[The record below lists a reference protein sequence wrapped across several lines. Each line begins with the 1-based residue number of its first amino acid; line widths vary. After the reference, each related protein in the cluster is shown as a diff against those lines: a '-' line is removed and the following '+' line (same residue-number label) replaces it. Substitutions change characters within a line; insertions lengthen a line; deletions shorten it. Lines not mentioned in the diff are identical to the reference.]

1 MAASFASLTPAEES
15 WLNTQLA
22 AAAELAAIHCPDGAN
37 VPLSPAVLDR
47 VWAAWVASAPTE
59 PAVINAGIN
68 AVGIAFGSYLVQN
81 SGFSWVIASDE
92 WGTDLAVLA
101 LPGTADVLVY
111 PANFVA
117 KREKRVLALNEL
129 SDFDTVNPAIYEW
142 HRASKSE
149 SYNGGSCGTTVCMDR
164 KLMPTPPFINAGH
177 DHFRISLKNGWGKS
191 SVKLVETD
199 SGADFNLMGTT
210 TGPKPILTDES
221 AGTEVKATVK
231 WGVLGPLGWIRY
243 RLEME
248 IEGPRGVP
256 FK

>member
-117 KREKRVLALNEL
+117 KRWERRETGFLQPAFQDITHQVTALPAPAAAPSARQSFWKRL
-129 SDFDTVNPAIYEW
+129 T
-142 HRASKSE
+142 
-149 SYNGGSCGTTVCMDR
+149 GGG
-164 KLMPTPPFINAGH
+164 
-177 DHFRISLKNGWGKS
+177 
-191 SVKLVETD
+191 
-199 SGADFNLMGTT
+199 
-210 TGPKPILTDES
+210 
-221 AGTEVKATVK
+221 
-231 WGVLGPLGWIRY
+231 
-243 RLEME
+243 
-248 IEGPRGVP
+248 
-256 FK
+256 